1 MIKINIKKSFKD
13 KEDKINFHF
22 NTTIEEN
29 SINAIFGQS
38 GTGKTT
44 FLRLLSG
51 LDIPDS
57 GYIEVG
63 DVTWFNSE
71 KNINLIPQKRDVGF
85 VFQDYAL
92 FPNMSVIENLKF
104 AQKVKDDD
112 FLEELLDVVELSK
125 FKNALP
131 SELSGGQKQRT
142 ALARAVARKPKLFLL
157 DEALSALDSTMRQQ
171 LQNDIEKI
179 HKTFKMTTLLISHD
193 IAEVYKLAS
202 HVKIIQNGKIEKE
215 GTPDIL
221 FNKSNISGKF
231 KFSAKILKIQKADT
245 IFIVTLLIGSN
256 LTKVVATQEEV
267 QNMNIGDDVLVASK
281 AFNPII
287 MS

>member
-1 MIKINIKKSFKD
+1 MIEIDIKKSFKHK
-13 KEDKINFHF
+13 KENIDFHF
-22 NTTIEEN
+22 KTNLEEN

-44 FLRLLSG
+44 FLRLISG
-51 LDIPDS
+51 LETPES
-57 GYIEVG
+57 GHIKVG
-63 DVTWFNSE
+63 ESTWFNSQN
-71 KNINLIPQKRDVGF
+71 NINLIPQKRDVGF

-92 FPNMSVIENLKF
+92 FPNMSVIENLRF
-104 AQKVKDDD
+104 AQKEKDED
-112 FLEELLDVVELSK
+112 FLKELLEIVELTK
-125 FKNALP
+125 FKNSLP
-131 SELSGGQKQRT
+131 SALSGGQKQRT
-142 ALARAVARKPKLFLL
+142 ALARAVAKKPKLFLL

-171 LQNDIEKI
+171 LQNDIKKI
-179 HKTFKMTTLLISHD
+179 HEAFKMTTLIISHD

-202 HVKIIQNGKIEKE
+202 HVKVVHNGEIIKE

-221 FNKSNISGKF
+221 FDESKISGKF

-245 IFIVTLLIGSN
+245 IFIVTLLIEGN

-267 QNMNIGDDVLVASK
+267 KNMNIGDDVLVASK

-287 MS
+287 IK